1 MTIATPTVNV
11 IIVENTVA
19 KIPMT
24 SPAVES
30 PFTLFFLDTALRTI
44 PSTETTSPKNGNHQN
59 TNPKIPKTKPAIA
72 IIPLSS
78 SFKKFYCYIPHY
90 IVLLSICQFFQQY
103 ICYYLS
109 K

>member
-24 SPAVES
+24 SPAVE
-30 PFTLFFLDTALRTI
+30 
-44 PSTETTSPKNGNHQN
+44 TTRPKNGNHQN

-72 IIPLSS
+72 IIPPSS
-78 SFKKFYCYIPHY
+78 SFKKFYCYISHY

-109 K
+109 E